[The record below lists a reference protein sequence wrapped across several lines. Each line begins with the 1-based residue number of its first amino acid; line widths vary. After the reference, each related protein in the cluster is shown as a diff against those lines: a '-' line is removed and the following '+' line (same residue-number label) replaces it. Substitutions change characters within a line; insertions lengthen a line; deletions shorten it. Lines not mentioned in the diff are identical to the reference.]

1 MEVAGDIE
9 AIAAATEDCIFNEF
23 KNTEVKYKNR
33 IRSRVAN
40 LKVPCVCVHLSA
52 VHVLAIFG
60 DLVVTLVMLE
70 IVLFILSVSFV
81 LLPLE

>member
-1 MEVAGDIE
+1 MSLRTQKLSTKTGSAVESQ
-9 AIAAATEDCIFNEF
+9 T
-23 KNTEVKYKNR
+23 
-33 IRSRVAN
+33 SRYR
-40 LKVPCVCVHLSA
+40 VCVHLSA

-81 LLPLE
+81 LLLLE